1 MRTSESAR
9 ARVVLLLVGAALA
22 TVGML
27 FWPAPEAVLGDG

>member
-22 TVGML
+22 VGGDAL
-27 FWPAPEAVLGDG
+27 LAGAGGGAGDG